1 MTFDFPEND
10 VRMIRFCT
18 DRALEIGKAMPGS
31 KGVSSKIYGKRP
43 FDVAIYQSTHN
54 AGGAIMGVDPST
66 SVVNKYLQSW
76 DVSNLFVLGA
86 SAFPQNG
93 TYNYTNTLMALN
105 LHAADAIRNRYLKN
119 PGPLV

>member
-18 DRALEIGKAMPGS
+18 DRALEIGKGMPGS
-31 KGVSSKIYGKRP
+31 KGVSSKIYGERP

-54 AGGAIMGVDPST
+54 AGGAIMGTDPST
-66 SVVNKYLQSW
+66 SVVNKYQQSW
-76 DVSNLFVLGA
+76 DLSNLFVLGA
-86 SAFPQNG
+86 SGFPQNG

-105 LHAADAIRNRYLKN
+105 LHTADVIRNRYLKS